1 MTVEKFEILIL
12 SNIGRIRTN
21 VICKNTYDD

>member
-1 MTVEKFEILIL
+1 VEKFEILIL